1 MMEEFIINDEKMM
14 NGLRNVVGTINMILM
29 VITAV
34 LQVVAFNA
42 SRHII
47 LCSCV
52 LLLITVELVFDG
64 ILKDSK
70 GIATRGCFFALWLSN
85 LIINLFMI

>member
-1 MMEEFIINDEKMM
+1 MEEFIMNDEKMM
-14 NGLRNVVGTINMILM
+14 EGLRTAVGTINMILM
-29 VITAV
+29 IITVV

-42 SRHII
+42 LRHVI

-64 ILKDSK
+64 ILKDRK
-70 GIATRGCFFALWLSN
+70 GIATRGYWYAVWLFN
-85 LIINLFMI
+85 LIVNLSSI

>member
-1 MMEEFIINDEKMM
+1 MNDEKMM
-14 NGLRNVVGTINMILM
+14 DGLRSVCGTILLILS
-29 VITAV
+29 VITVV

-42 SRHII
+42 LRHVI
-47 LCSCV
+47 LCGCI

-70 GIATRGCFFALWLSN
+70 GIATRGMWYALWLFN
-85 LIINLFMI
+85 LIINLFSI

>member
-1 MMEEFIINDEKMM
+1 MEEFIMNDEKMM
-14 NGLRNVVGTINMILM
+14 DGLRTAVRTINMLLM
-29 VITAV
+29 VITVV

-42 SRHII
+42 LRHVI

-52 LLLITVELVFDG
+52 LLLITVTLVFDG

-70 GIATRGCFFALWLSN
+70 GITTCGWWFALWLFN
-85 LIINLFMI
+85 LIMNLFRI

>member
-1 MMEEFIINDEKMM
+1 MNDEKMM
-14 NGLRNVVGTINMILM
+14 DGLRTAVGTINIILM
-29 VITAV
+29 VITVV

-42 SRHII
+42 LRHVI

-70 GIATRGCFFALWLSN
+70 GIAMRGSWYALWFFN
-85 LIINLFMI
+85 LIINLFSI

>member
-1 MMEEFIINDEKMM
+1 MNDEKMM
-14 NGLRNVVGTINMILM
+14 DGLRTAVATINAILM
-29 VITAV
+29 VITVV

-42 SRHII
+42 LRHVI

-52 LLLITVELVFDG
+52 LLLITVTLVFDG

-70 GIATRGCFFALWLSN
+70 GIFTRGWWYALWLFN
-85 LIINLFMI
+85 LIMNLFRI

>member
-1 MMEEFIINDEKMM
+1 MNDEKMM
-14 NGLRNVVGTINMILM
+14 DGLRTVVGAINMVLV
-29 VITAV
+29 VITV
-34 LQVVAFNA
+34 ILQVVAFNA
-42 SRHII
+42 LRHVI

-70 GIATRGCFFALWLSN
+70 GIFTCGWWYALWLFN
-85 LIINLFMI
+85 LIMNLFKI

>member
-1 MMEEFIINDEKMM
+1 MNDEKMM
-14 NGLRNVVGTINMILM
+14 DGLRTAVGTINVILM
-29 VITAV
+29 VITVV

-42 SRHII
+42 LRHVI

-64 ILKDSK
+64 ILKDRK
-70 GIATRGCFFALWLSN
+70 GIATHGCWYALWLCS
-85 LIINLFMI
+85 LIKILFRI

>member
-1 MMEEFIINDEKMM
+1 MNDEKMM
-14 NGLRNVVGTINMILM
+14 DGLRTAVRTINMLLM
-29 VITAV
+29 VITVV

-42 SRHII
+42 LRHVI

-52 LLLITVELVFDG
+52 LLLITIELVFDG

-70 GIATRGCFFALWLSN
+70 GIFTRGWWYALWLFN
-85 LIINLFMI
+85 LIMNLFRI